1 MSRFILTLSLS
12 ALSLAASAVTPL
24 WMRDAAISPDGSLIA
39 FTYKG
44 DIFTVPANGGNATRL
59 TTLDSHD
66 SAPVWSPDGS
76 KIAFA
81 SDREGSFDIF
91 VMGSDG
97 GTPLRLTRN
106 SAKEIPVS
114 FTPDGK
120 YVIFSAAIQDPAESA
135 LFPSARLSE
144 VYKVPVDGGRTTRML
159 ATPAETMSW
168 SPDGTWFLYQDR
180 KGMED
185 IWRKHHTSSV
195 TRDVWRYDVASGKH
209 TNLTLRG
216 GEDLNP
222 VVSPDGKTAYFIS
235 ERGGDKSLNVWSFP
249 VDNPSQMTKVTDF
262 TMHPVRFLSIAADG
276 TLAFTY
282 DGELYTMRAGAKPA
296 KVAVDVVVD
305 EEIPA
310 YKTSVRSSNGAAVSP
325 DGKQVAF
332 ADRGE
337 IFVTSVEYT
346 TTKQITHTPEAEGMI
361 TWNPD
366 NRSIVYVS
374 ERDGHYALY
383 EASIARKDDLNFP
396 NATTVDERPLFSDN
410 VERTYPD
417 YSPDGKQL
425 AFIED
430 RSKLMVMD
438 VATKKVRQLTD
449 GSTYPERDGGF
460 HYTWSPDS
468 RWIAFELT
476 GNGHEPYA
484 DVAIVNTTG
493 TPEVTNIT
501 RSSYFDTHPRW
512 ALEGNAI
519 VFGSDRYGMRNHA
532 SWGSQEDVMLVF
544 LNQDAYDK
552 YRLSKE
558 DFELRKELEKQ
569 QKDDKEKADKA
580 AADKKKGKDKKKKD
594 DKKDADADKK
604 DDTKVIKVE
613 LDGLRDRMVRVT
625 PMSSALGDFIVTD
638 DGETLYFFAKFDDG
652 YDLWKTDLRKRE
664 TSMAKKLGYRYR
676 SIQTDKDGN
685 TLYLLGSDGL
695 GKMGI
700 SSESIKTI
708 KYSATMKIDPQAE
721 REYMF
726 DYVKREEAARFYET
740 GMHGV
745 DWEAMTGAYRK
756 FLSHINNNYDFADLL
771 SEMLGELNVSHTGGR
786 YYPDGGGERT
796 ASLGLIFDWDYY
808 GDGLRVAEVVEGG
821 PFDHANTVIKKGT
834 IVEKINGVALND
846 STDYTALLADVAG
859 KKTLVTLYNGN
870 GNSVD
875 EVVLPISQGK
885 LNDLLYRRWVKQREA
900 DTERLSGGRLGYVHL
915 RSMDDASFRR
925 IYTDLLGK
933 YVDKEGIVID
943 TRWNGGGR
951 LHEDIEMLF
960 SGDKYLTQVIR
971 GVDVCDMPSRR
982 WNKPSI
988 MVQCEAN
995 YSNAHGTPWVYKHKK
1010 MGKLVGMP
1018 VPGTMTSVNWE
1029 TLQDPSLI
1037 FGIPVIGYRT
1047 AEGTYLENSQLEPDF
1062 KVANDPAEVVKGVD
1076 AQLKVA
1082 VDELLRQIEAANK

>member
-1 MSRFILTLSLS
+1 MSRFLLTLSLS
-12 ALSLAASAVTPL
+12 AVALTASAVTPL
-24 WMRDAAISPDGSLIA
+24 WLRDAAISPDGSRIA

-44 DIFTVPANGGNATRL
+44 DIFTVPTGGGNATRL
-59 TTLDSHD
+59 TTLDSHEA
-66 SAPVWSPDGS
+66 SPIWSPDGS

-91 VMGSDG
+91 VMDSTG

-106 SAKEIPVS
+106 SAKEVPVA

-135 LFPSARLSE
+135 LFPTARLGE
-144 VYKVPVDGGRTTRML
+144 VYKVAVDGGRTTRML

-168 SPDGTWFLYQDR
+168 SPDGKWLLYQDR

-195 TRDVWRYDVASGKH
+195 TRDVWRYDVATGKH
-209 TNLTLRG
+209 TNLTSRG

-222 VVSPDGKTAYFIS
+222 VVSPDGTTAYFIS
-235 ERGGDKSLNVWSFP
+235 ERNGDKSLNVWSFP
-249 VDNPSQMTKVTDF
+249 VGNPSKVSRITDF
-262 TMHPVRFLSIAADG
+262 TTHPVRFLSIAGNG

-282 DGELYTMRAGAKPA
+282 DGELYTMRPGASA
-296 KVAVDVVVD
+296 TKVAVDVVID
-305 EEIPA
+305 EEIPD
-310 YKTSVRSSNGAAVSP
+310 YKTSVRSSAGAKVSP

-332 ADRGE
+332 VDRGE
-337 IFVTSVEYT
+337 VFVTSVEYPT
-346 TTKQITHTPEAEGMI
+346 TRQITHTPQGEGLI
-361 TWNPD
+361 TWNTD
-366 NRSIVYVS
+366 NRSMVYVS

-383 EASIARKDDLNFP
+383 EASVGRKDDLNFP
-396 NATTVDERPLFSDN
+396 NATTIDERPLFSDN
-410 VERTYPD
+410 IERTYPQ
-417 YSPDGKQL
+417 YSPDGKSL
-425 AFIED
+425 AFIEG
-430 RSKLMVMD
+430 RNKLMVMD
-438 VATKKVRQLTD
+438 VATGKVRRLTD
-449 GSTYPERDGGF
+449 GSANPERDGGF
-460 HYTWSPDS
+460 YYVWSPDS

-484 DVAIVNTTG
+484 DVAIVNTEG
-493 TPEVTNIT
+493 TPKVTNIT
-501 RSSYFDTHPRW
+501 RSSYFDTHPGW
-512 ALEGNAI
+512 ALDGNAI
-519 VFGSDRYGMRNHA
+519 AFGSDRYGMRSHA

-558 DFELRKELEKQ
+558 DYELRKELEKQ
-569 QKDDKEKADKA
+569 QKEDKDKAEKA
-580 AADKKKGKDKKKKD
+580 AAGKKKGKDKKKKD
-594 DKKDADADKK
+594 DKNDDDDAKADKK
-604 DDTKVIKVE
+604 TINVE
-613 LDGLRDRMVRVT
+613 FDGLRDRMVRVT
-625 PMSSALGDFIVTD
+625 PMSSSLGDFIVTD
-638 DGETLYFFAKFDDG
+638 DGETLYFFAEFDDG
-652 YDLWKTDLRKRE
+652 YDLWKTDLRKHE
-664 TSMAKKLGYRYR
+664 TSMVKKLGYRHR

-695 GKMGI
+695 GKMSV
-700 SSESIKTI
+700 SSETIKPI
-708 KYSATMKIDPQAE
+708 KYSATMKIDPKAE

-726 DYVKREEAARFYET
+726 NYVKQEEAARFYEKN
-740 GMHGV
+740 MHGV
-745 DWEAMTGAYRK
+745 DWEAMTEAYRK
-756 FLSHINNNYDFADLL
+756 FLPHINNNYDFADLL
-771 SEMLGELNVSHTGGR
+771 SELLGELNVSHTGGR
-786 YYPDGGGERT
+786 YYPSASGERT
-796 ASLGLIFDWDYY
+796 ASLGLFFDWDYY
-808 GDGLRVAEVVEGG
+808 GDGLRVAEVIEGG

-834 IVEKINGVALND
+834 IIEKINGVALND
-846 STDYTALLADVAG
+846 STDYTSLLADIAG

-875 EVVLPISQGK
+875 EVVLPITQGR

-900 DTERLSGGRLGYVHL
+900 DTERMSGGRLGYVHL

-971 GVDVCDMPSRR
+971 GTDVCDMPSRR

-995 YSNAHGTPWVYKHKK
+995 YSNAHGTPWVYKHKG

-1047 AEGTYLENSQLEPDF
+1047 AEGNYLENSQLEPDI
-1062 KVANDPAEVVKGVD
+1062 KVANDPATVVKGVD
-1076 AQLKVA
+1076 TQLQTA
-1082 VDELLRQIEAANK
+1082 VEELLRQIDSTRQ

>member
-1 MSRFILTLSLS
+1 MSRQLLTIAMSLC
-12 ALSLAASAVTPL
+12 ALGATAVTPL
-24 WMRDAAISPDGSLIA
+24 WMRDAAISPDGTAVA

-44 DIFTVPANGGNATRL
+44 DIFTVPVAGGTATRL
-59 TTLDSHD
+59 TTLDSYE

-81 SDREGSFDIF
+81 SDREGNFDIF
-91 VMGSDG
+91 VMDRNG
-97 GTPLRLTRN
+97 GTPKRLTRN
-106 SAKEIPVS
+106 SAKETPVAFS
-114 FTPDGK
+114 PDGK

-135 LFPSARLSE
+135 LFPTARLGE
-144 VYKVPVDGGRTTRML
+144 VYKVPVEGGRTVRML
-159 ATPAETMSW
+159 AVPAESMSW
-168 SPDGTWFLYQDR
+168 GPDGKWFLYQDR

-185 IWRKHHTSSV
+185 IRRKHHTSSV
-195 TRDVWRYDVASGKH
+195 TRDVWRYDVATGKH
-209 TNLTLRG
+209 VNLTDRG

-222 VVSPDGKTAYFIS
+222 VVSPDGRTAYFIS

-249 VDNPSQMTKVTDF
+249 VDDPSRMTKVTDF
-262 TMHPVRFLSIAADG
+262 TVHPVRFLSVAADG

-282 DGELYTMRAGAKPA
+282 DGELYTMRPGGKPA
-296 KVAVDVVVD
+296 KLAVDVTID
-305 EEIPA
+305 EVIPA
-310 YKTSVRSSNGAAVSP
+310 YKTSVRSSGGAKVSP

-332 ADRGE
+332 FDRGE
-337 IFVTSVEYT
+337 LFVTSVEYP
-346 TTKQITHTPEAEGMI
+346 TTKQITHTPEGEALV

-366 NRSIVYVS
+366 NRSLVYVS

-383 EASIARKDDLNFP
+383 KASIGRKDDLNFP
-396 NATTVDERPLFSDN
+396 NATTVDERPLFSDGI
-410 VERTYPD
+410 ERTYPQ

-430 RSKLMVMD
+430 RNKLMVMD
-438 VATKKVRQLTD
+438 VASGKVRQLTD
-449 GSTYPERDGGF
+449 GSPNPERDGGF
-460 HYTWSPDS
+460 YYSWSPDGK
-468 RWIAFELT
+468 WIAFELT

-484 DVAIVNTTG
+484 DVAIVNTIG
-493 TPEVTNIT
+493 NPEVTNIT
-501 RSSYFDTHPRW
+501 RSSYFDTNPRW
-512 ALEGNAI
+512 AFDGNAI
-519 VFGSDRYGMRNHA
+519 VFASDRYGMRSHA
-532 SWGSQEDVMLVF
+532 SWGSQQDVMLVF

-558 DFELRKELEKQ
+558 DYELRKELEKQ
-569 QKDDKEKADKA
+569 QKADNEKAEKA
-580 AADKKKGKDKKKKD
+580 STDKKKGKGKKKKEEKD
-594 DKKDADADKK
+594 VDADNK
-604 DDTKVIKVE
+604 DDVKTVNIE

-625 PMSSALGDFIVTD
+625 PMSSDLGDFIITD
-638 DGETLYFFAKFDDG
+638 DGETLYFFAEFDDG

-664 TSMAKKLGYRYR
+664 TSLAKKLGYRYR

-685 TLYLLGSDGL
+685 TLYLLGSDGM
-695 GKMGI
+695 GKMGVA
-700 SSESIKTI
+700 SETVKPI
-708 KYSATMKIDPQAE
+708 KYSATMKIDPQSE

-726 DYVKREEAARFYET
+726 DYVKREEGARFYDKD
-740 GMHGV
+740 MHGV
-745 DWEAMTGAYRK
+745 DWESMTDAYRK
-756 FLSHINNNYDFADLL
+756 FLPHINNNYDFADLL

-786 YYPDGGGERT
+786 YYPNASGERT

-808 GDGLRVAEVVEGG
+808 GDGLRVAEVIEGG

-834 IVEKINGVALND
+834 VIEKINGVALND
-846 STDYTALLADVAG
+846 STDYTSLLADVGG

-875 EVVLPISQGK
+875 EVVLPISQAK
-885 LNDLLYRRWVKQREA
+885 LNDLLYRRWVKRREA

-933 YVDKEGIVID
+933 YVDKDGIVID

-960 SGDKYLTQVIR
+960 SGDKYLAQVIR

-988 MVQCEAN
+988 MLQCEAN
-995 YSNAHGTPWVYKHKK
+995 YSNAHGTPWVYKHKG

-1029 TLQDPSLI
+1029 TLQDTSLV

-1047 AEGTYLENSQLEPDF
+1047 AEGTYLENSQLDPDI
-1062 KVANDPAEVVKGVD
+1062 KVANDPAEVVNGVD
-1076 AQLKVA
+1076 AQLKAA
-1082 VDELLRQIEAANK
+1082 VDELLRQIDSAPAK